1 MYSSWLHVLA
11 QVIRGVLSGR
21 ASSRALLVREGLP
34 WTTLRLEAA
43 RPTSGARCVWTGRSS
58 SLFCRSLVWRVAG
71 VPRSHLPCPSVTSA
85 SSHFLHR
92 MPFTK
97 ARSTALLLH
106 LLLLVRIPLFYL
118 LLHIPR
124 APAIVWDCC
133 DGGLLPSLTLQSRSA
148 DLVSVCTPSHCAV
161 FDWASGGM
169 QDHYLLQL
177 VEAIA
182 RNRDVTHLW
191 LTVGGNDVMNGLT
204 KGMNMAEVCAR
215 VFRVDVREGGCPQEQ
230 MSARERQCVN
240 ASERARVCARSACI
254 CACVYMSA
262 VCTQCLRACASD
274 CQD

>member
-148 DLVSVCTPSHCAV
+148 DLVSVWYTISLCRVRLGFGWDAGSLPAPTRRGHRTQQRRNTPVAHRG
-161 FDWASGGM
+161 W
-169 QDHYLLQL
+169 
-177 VEAIA
+177 
-182 RNRDVTHLW
+182 
-191 LTVGGNDVMNGLT
+191 
-204 KGMNMAEVCAR
+204 K
-215 VFRVDVREGGCPQEQ
+215 
-230 MSARERQCVN
+230 
-240 ASERARVCARSACI
+240 
-254 CACVYMSA
+254 
-262 VCTQCLRACASD
+262 
-274 CQD
+274 